1 MMTVG
6 TLVAGRYE
14 IRDRL
19 GKGAQGHVL
28 EAFDRQLGRLVALK
42 VLPLGGSSP
51 AERADRRYRFLTEAR
66 AAARLQHPAI
76 VTVYDSGE
84 AGQDAWI
91 AMELVIGQNLRDAL
105 RRPERPL
112 LREALRIGRE
122 LLDALDAAH
131 ARGVIHRDVKPCNIM
146 LEMDAGDGH
155 GRVRLTDFGIASLAS
170 GQKPGDVEFVGT
182 PSVMAPEQ
190 IRGEPCDERTDLWSA
205 GVVLY
210 ELLTGTPPFA
220 GGVPLIYA
228 AVLAR
233 DPLPP
238 SLLNPELP
246 LAFDAVMAKA
256 LAKSP
261 HRRFQSARAMAAA
274 IDEAAAEPHPGSTQ
288 AAPAPVTAK
297 DSGGRRWRGSTAM
310 AFLAGA
316 AAASAGFVW
325 RDTGWRGWPGETVT
339 TAGLHPAS
347 VAMAA
352 TAPAPDRTTQD
363 ARGIA
368 TGTIPPVDGRHD
380 AGSAALTPPAV
391 SDASPEETAP
401 IEAGRAVARRPPI
414 MTAVAT
420 QPVVEPGPP
429 PVRHHAA
436 MMPTLPIQPEAVPAA
451 SEPEPPGRQD
461 IAASSQ
467 LAEPPPALA
476 ADPHGLATRPVEA
489 PAACIGDPP
498 QFASGNHPGFGRVV
512 LRWSQPVRY
521 HATPRPGGLRLA
533 FAAPFCIS
541 IGPSA
546 RLPRNVRAVAG
557 TPGVVEI
564 DAAPGSTIRHFTLDR
579 RTVIDVADSPRR

>member
-1 MMTVG
+1 M
-6 TLVAGRYE
+6 
-14 IRDRL
+14 
-19 GKGAQGHVL
+19 
-28 EAFDRQLGRLVALK
+28 
-42 VLPLGGSSP
+42 
-51 AERADRRYRFLTEAR
+51 
-66 AAARLQHPAI
+66 
-76 VTVYDSGE
+76 
-84 AGQDAWI
+84 
-91 AMELVIGQNLRDAL
+91 
-105 RRPERPL
+105 
-112 LREALRIGRE
+112 
-122 LLDALDAAH
+122 LDALDAAH

-155 GRVRLTDFGIASLAS
+155 GRVRLTDFGIASLVS
-170 GQKPGDVEFVGT
+170 GQKPGDIEFVGT

-246 LAFDAVMAKA
+246 LAVDAVMASA

-261 HRRFQSARAMAAA
+261 QRRFQSAQAMAAA
-274 IDEAAAEPHPGSTQ
+274 IDEAAAELHPGST
-288 AAPAPVTAK
+288 PAVPDPVTAK
-297 DSGGRRWRGSTAM
+297 DSGGRGWRGSTAL

-325 RDTGWRGWPGETVT
+325 RDTGWRGWPGESVT
-339 TAGLHPAS
+339 TAVLHPAS
-347 VAMAA
+347 MAMAA
-352 TAPAPDRTTQD
+352 TAPALERTAQD
-363 ARGIA
+363 AEGVA
-368 TGTIPPVDGRHD
+368 TGTIPPVDGRRD
-380 AGSAALTPPAV
+380 AALASLAPPAV
-391 SDASPEETAP
+391 PAAPPEEATP
-401 IEAGRAVARRPPI
+401 IESGRAIARPPLTRAA
-414 MTAVAT
+414 MAT
-420 QPVVEPGPP
+420 LPVVEPGPP
-429 PVRHHAA
+429 PAPHHVA
-436 MMPTLPIQPEAVPAA
+436 MTPTLPIQPAA
-451 SEPEPPGRQD
+451 GDPETPERQD

-467 LAEPPPALA
+467 PAEPPLVLA
-476 ADPHGLATRPVEA
+476 ADPAGVATA
-489 PAACIGDPP
+489 SAACIGEPP
-498 QFASGNHPGFGRVV
+498 QFASGNHPGFGRIV

-541 IGPSA
+541 ISPSA
-546 RLPRNVRAVAG
+546 RLPRNVHAVAG

-579 RTVIDVADSPRR
+579 RTVIDVADVPRQ